1 MDRLPLESSAIVS
14 AGYDAASRELE
25 IEFRNGRVYRYL
37 GVPQGVY
44 DFLLRARSKGGFVN
58 RMVDGRYPH
67 EQLDSTHQEPEQ
79 DLVAALQAS
88 IGARARK
95 QD

>member
-1 MDRLPLESSAIVS
+1 MHRQPLDSTAIVS
-14 AGYDAASRELE
+14 AGYDAASQQLE

-58 RMVDGRYPH
+58 RMVDGHYAY
-67 EQLDSTHQEPEQ
+67 EQLPSAHEEPEQ
-79 DLVAALQAS
+79 DLLAALQAS
-88 IGARARK
+88 VSTRARK
-95 QD
+95 RD